1 MNYSSFVRRRFVVTG
16 GIHTLNAIPD
26 NPAALPAPVVKPGG
40 KRKQAIDPAD
50 PLVAI
55 ELSDT
60 ALTTAPTPSRDH
72 FSIYFDRA
80 FVAPELENDQ
90 RIETGKA
97 NRPGPKER
105 TWSPR

>member
-1 MNYSSFVRRRFVVTG
+1 MPFQITPLPFWHRSS
-16 GIHTLNAIPD
+16 
-26 NPAALPAPVVKPGG
+26 NPAENANRQSTP
-40 KRKQAIDPAD
+40 RT

-90 RIETGKA
+90 RIETG
-97 NRPGPKER
+97 
-105 TWSPR
+105 SPCVSKPFNLA